1 MDSTYEIKD
10 NCLFLKVTGDFDNNR
25 SIEII
30 YETHEKLLTH
40 NLAMIFCDVTDVTGL
55 EYPRKPILSIYD
67 LSSMISTYVPSRT
80 KIVILGTEKQVDK
93 YAFFEDEMIKKGLSV
108 KVTSKPEEGLKWLSE
123 EKS

>member
-1 MDSTYEIKD
+1 MDSTYEKRN

-40 NLAMIFCDVTDVTGL
+40 NSTMIFCDVTDVTGL

-67 LSSMISTYVPSRT
+67 LSSMVSTYFPSRT
-80 KIVILGTEKQVDK
+80 KIVILGTEKQVGK
-93 YAFFEDEMIKKGLSV
+93 YAFFEDEMIKRGFSV

>member
-1 MDSTYEIKD
+1 MDSTYEIKN

-67 LSSMISTYVPSRT
+67 LSSMISTYVPNQT

-93 YAFFEDEMIKKGLSV
+93 YAFFEDEMIKRGFSV